1 MTHWDWQEFQE
12 KLGNKIDYVLFLGR
26 TCTGKTELSQ
36 FVAKKLGYYYINMFV
51 IKKKL
56 VSAK

>member
-36 FVAKKLGYYYINMFV
+36 FVAKKLGYYYINMFD

-56 VSAK
+56 

>member
-26 TCTGKTELSQ
+26 TCAGKTELSQ
-36 FVAKKLGYYYINMFV
+36 FVAKKLGYYYINMFLYS
-51 IKKKL
+51 IF
-56 VSAK
+56 